1 MRIAIVNAFRT
12 PIGKFGG
19 AFKDTPPDKMVAI
32 VMKNNL
38 SAAGLD
44 GNQIDE
50 VIVGQTKQSADYPN
64 IARVALLKAS
74 MSESTSAHTVN
85 MQCGSG
91 MQAIINGCNSILTGH
106 SEVVLAGGVESMS
119 QAPYYFSGNRF
130 GIKPGTMELKDSNT
144 ESQKKSQPEEIYG
157 TFNMGMTA
165 ENLSEQFNISRE
177 EQDEFAL
184 LSQQRAKNAIL
195 ENLFEEEI
203 VPIDIRVNKK
213 TNIYFNQD
221 EFPREATMEQLTAL
235 PPVFK
240 EGGTVT
246 AGNTTGRNDG
256 AAMVL
261 LMSEDKAIEL
271 NLKPLGYIKSYATVG
286 VHPSVMGIGPVDATR
301 KALEKCDLA
310 IEDIDLFEINEAF
323 AAQTLAVIKEL
334 NLNVKKVNINGGA
347 IALGHPLGSSGARIL
362 TTLVYEMKRK
372 SLKYGVATL
381 CVAGGQGIAMVVE
394 RDA

>member
-64 IARVALLKAS
+64 IARVALLKAA

-144 ESQKKSQPEEIYG
+144 ESQMKSQPEEIYG

-184 LSQQRAKNAIL
+184 LSQQRAKNAIE

-203 VPIDIRVNKK
+203 VPINIRVNKK

-221 EFPREATMEQLTAL
+221 EFPRETTMQQLTAL

-261 LMSEDKAIEL
+261 LMSEYKAIEL

-301 KALEKCDLA
+301 KALGKCNLA